1 MKSYEINMTEGKLLP
16 KLIKFAI
23 PLMLSSTLQLF
34 FNAADV
40 IVVGR
45 YAGDEAL
52 AAVGATGPLIN
63 LIINLF
69 IGISI
74 GASVLMGQAIGRGSY
89 DDGQETLHTAMLSG
103 LLGGFIMILVG
114 YFSARPM
121 LELIQTPDEV
131 IDLAT
136 IYMRIYFMGMP
147 GFMLYN
153 FGASILRAAGDTK
166 RPLYYLAISG
176 VMNIALNLYFVL
188 VLKMTVDGVALATI
202 ISEAFSAMLIVL
214 CLMKSD
220 GYLNLKLNKLKIN
233 WTKFADMLRIGLP
246 SGFTGAMFS
255 ISNVL
260 IQSSI
265 NSFGKLVVA
274 ANTAAGNIEGFVFMA
289 MDAIYQAALAF
300 ASQNMGARKLDRVD
314 EILKKTIVMV
324 SVVGL
329 VLGVGSFLAGN
340 FLLGLYTQNPEVV
353 KIAMLRLGVI
363 STTYLIC
370 GIMDVYS
377 GVIRAMGYSLTPMI
391 IAIVCI
397 CGFRVFWILSIFQKY
412 HEQWVLYIS
421 YPLSWLLTTIVYI
434 FTYMVVRKK
443 VAERFAIEELKEL
456 ENI

>member
-1 MKSYEINMTEGKLLP
+1 MSKNYEINMTEGKLLP
-16 KLIKFAI
+16 KLIKFSI

-45 YAGDEAL
+45 YAGDAAL
-52 AAVGATGPLIN
+52 AAVGSTGALIN

-74 GASVLMGQAIGRGSY
+74 GASVLMGQAIGKGSY
-89 DDGQETLHTAMLSG
+89 KEAQDTLHTSMLSG
-103 LLGGFIMILVG
+103 LLGGFIMIAVG
-114 YFSARPM
+114 YYSARPM
-121 LELIQTPDEV
+121 LELMQTPEEV

-136 IYMRIYFMGMP
+136 LYMQIYFMGMP
-147 GFMLYN
+147 GFMIYN

-176 VMNIALNLYFVL
+176 VMNIVLNLYFVI
-188 VLKMTVDGVALATI
+188 VLKKTVDGVALATI
-202 ISEAFSAMLIVL
+202 ISEAFSAVLIVL

-220 GYLNLKLNKLKIN
+220 GYLNLKLNKLKMD
-233 WTKFADMLRIGLP
+233 WKKFGEMLRIGLP
-246 SGFTGAMFS
+246 SGFTGALFS
-255 ISNVL
+255 ISNML

-289 MDAIYQAALAF
+289 MDAIYQASLSF
-300 ASQNMGARKLDRVD
+300 ASQNMGAKKLDRVD
-314 EILKKTIVMV
+314 EILKTTIVMV

-329 VLGVGSFLAGN
+329 VLGIGAYLAGN
-340 FLLGLYTQNPEVV
+340 FLLKLYTPNPEVIE
-353 KIAMLRLGVI
+353 IAMLRLSII
-363 STTYLIC
+363 STTYLLC

-391 IAIVCI
+391 IAVVCI
-397 CGFRVFWILSIFQKY
+397 CGFRVFWIMSVFQKF
-412 HEQWVLYIS
+412 HEQWILYIS
-421 YPLSWLLTTIVYI
+421 YPLSWLLTTVVYI
-434 FTYMVVRKK
+434 FTYIYVKKK
-443 VAERFAIEELKEL
+443 VGERFALEE
-456 ENI
+456 NN